1 MRLANVRM
9 ASGSPGRA
17 TGTAPIAS
25 APKCRK
31 WAAAYSSSE
40 NTADPS
46 TSSHMS
52 LSRRAR
58 LTGWKA
64 SINAASRSPTRI
76 PGRARARARSMSR
89 QRMSRSTDQPPRVA
103 AAACRSYR
111 RTSGRLRERAR
122 PVERRPSGSIRAV
135 RHEKRQQPPLDA
147 ERYARGRRGRAG
159 REPDG
164 ERFAEER
171 LVIVERRGRRSS
183 RPPEGQDELV
193 LERFQLLQHRLA
205 PRRGREERVARLH
218 HPAVQPERAR
228 QRGGGAH
235 PPLPERL
242 DVAPLEIG
250 RAHV

>member
-1 MRLANVRM
+1 MN
-9 ASGSPGRA
+9 
-17 TGTAPIAS
+17 
-25 APKCRK
+25 
-31 WAAAYSSSE
+31 
-40 NTADPS
+40 S
-46 TSSHMS
+46 TSRPIRPS
-52 LSRRAR
+52 LATSTAAPARRISTISASVIAGSCPTASRYRRRA
-58 LTGWKA
+58 WKCLK
-64 SINAASRSPTRI
+64 P
-76 PGRARARARSMSR
+76 
-89 QRMSRSTDQPPRVA
+89 
-103 AAACRSYR
+103 SYS

-242 DVAPLEIG
+242 DVAPLAQADDLAHRERPVPLERAEPRTLVPPAGTLRRYERRVRDGATREPLVDVVAHGG
-250 RAHV
+250 RERGVGG

>member
-31 WAAAYSSSE
+31 WAAASSTPPITAGSVAMRLAIRSE
-40 NTADPS
+40 AFCAWR
-46 TSSHMS
+46 TSS
-52 LSRRAR
+52 
-58 LTGWKA
+58 
-64 SINAASRSPTRI
+64 
-76 PGRARARARSMSR
+76 
-89 QRMSRSTDQPPRVA
+89 A
-103 AAACRSYR
+103 AAGSNR
-111 RTSGRLRERAR
+111 RTSARLRERAR

-218 HPAVQPERAR
+218 
-228 QRGGGAH
+228 
-235 PPLPERL
+235 
-242 DVAPLEIG
+242 D
-250 RAHV
+250 